1 MIPAPEDGS
10 EAPAYGIKPGY
21 YNSNQ
26 MVDLINQ
33 YKTKAAAI
41 QFIADML
48 ETGDPQID
56 GFADMLRANNINS
69 SALGRIAEQCRAQ
82 AAHRSGS
89 A

>member
-1 MIPAPEDGS
+1 MILPIIKYGHPVLRKKGDRIESITPE
-10 EAPAYGIKPGY
+10 IK
-21 YNSNQ
+21 
-26 MVDLINQ
+26 
-33 YKTKAAAI
+33 